1 MLHFS
6 LLHSVN
12 LVGLGNGEFSLGCG
26 GTNCDYM
33 NNCVYEDGSS
43 VLVYGTVVYGDGWS
57 IVVDEHCLDPNVTSV
72 EDTDKCE
79 DLSDEFMLP
88 GTNWCMMVL
97 GIGVHNGTCAYISGC
112 SPNGHEFFTSM
123 QECQLTCRPNK
134 KEHTAVSISVD
145 DQSFDTNMTNAIDM
159 EIDSNTTE
167 MEPVGTSTPMN
178 QAYGGRTTLML
189 LVNCFLLLL
198 FFV

>member
-1 MLHFS
+1 
-6 LLHSVN
+6 
-12 LVGLGNGEFSLGCG
+12 
-26 GTNCDYM
+26 
-33 NNCVYEDGSS
+33 
-43 VLVYGTVVYGDGWS
+43 
-57 IVVDEHCLDPNVTSV
+57 
-72 EDTDKCE
+72 
-79 DLSDEFMLP
+79 
-88 GTNWCMMVL
+88 
-97 GIGVHNGTCAYISGC
+97 
-112 SPNGHEFFTSM
+112 M